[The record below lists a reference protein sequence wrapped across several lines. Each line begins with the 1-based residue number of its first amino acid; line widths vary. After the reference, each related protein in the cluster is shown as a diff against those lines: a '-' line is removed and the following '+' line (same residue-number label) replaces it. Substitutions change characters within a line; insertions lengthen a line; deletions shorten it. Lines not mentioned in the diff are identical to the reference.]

1 MSSQLWAF
9 ERHRHPHEATA
20 QPKLGGPM
28 KRILAVGVF
37 DLLHAGH
44 LHYLEQ
50 AKSLGD
56 HLTVVVAHDDTVRKR
71 KHEPV
76 TNQDLRRRMVA
87 GLKPVDVVV
96 VGNPP
101 DVPIFDILPE
111 VQPDVIALGY
121 DQEHAEENIRHA
133 LQERGHG
140 AIEVVRVEGLSD
152 DLDGTRKIIARI
164 LERAEKKG
172 A

>member
-1 MSSQLWAF
+1 
-9 ERHRHPHEATA
+9 
-20 QPKLGGPM
+20 M
-28 KRILAVGVF
+28 KRVMAVGVF

-56 HLTVVVAHDDTVRKR
+56 NLTVVVAHDDTVRVR

-76 TNQDLRRRMVA
+76 TGQDLRRRMVE
-87 GLKPVDVVV
+87 GLKPVDQAI

-101 DVPIFDILPE
+101 EVPIFDILPD
-111 VQPDVIALGY
+111 VKPDIIALGY
-121 DQEHAEENIRHA
+121 DQEHAEDRIRSK
-133 LQERGHG
+133 LEQLGYGH
-140 AIEVVRVEGLSD
+140 IQVLRVEGLSD

-164 LERAEKKG
+164 LQLSSQSKEDDA
-172 A
+172 

>member
-1 MSSQLWAF
+1 
-9 ERHRHPHEATA
+9 
-20 QPKLGGPM
+20 M

-76 TNQDLRRRMVA
+76 TNQALRQRMVS
-87 GLKPVDVVV
+87 GLKPVDAVV

-101 DVPIFDILPE
+101 NVPIFDILPE
-111 VQPDVIALGY
+111 IQPDVIALGY
-121 DQEHAEENIRHA
+121 DQEHAEDNIRHA
-133 LQERGHG
+133 LSLIH
-140 AIEVVRVEGLSD
+140 I
-152 DLDGTRKIIARI
+152 
-164 LERAEKKG
+164 
-172 A
+172 